1 MPVFPRPIRL
11 SSGLGLARSVRLPSG
26 ERVRVLQVGGVYQG
40 ASYEGARRMEPVFAY
55 IKGFDACFD
64 VRPEAKNVLMVGGGA
79 FAWPKHVADT
89 RPGVH
94 VDVVELEAG
103 VIKAARKHFY
113 LDEAMA
119 AHPDAIGLLWGDGRA
134 YVEGCNKLYDAIVLD
149 AFAGMD
155 PVYSLA
161 TAEFFSACA
170 KRLTPDGALL
180 ANVVSNE
187 EGADV
192 EFLQS
197 FMAGAAT
204 SFKHVEAR
212 LVNNDEY
219 AVEDNYLVVASN
231 EPFNLEDSMPY
242 DEDFLGPVLHD

>member
-1 MPVFPRPIRL
+1 MLPRPIRL
-11 SSGLGLARSVRLPSG
+11 SGGLGLVRSVKLPGG

-40 ASYEGARRMEPVFAY
+40 ASYEGAHRMEPVFAY

-64 VRPEAKNVLMVGGGA
+64 VHPEAKNVLMVGGGA
-79 FAWPKHVADT
+79 FAWPKHVADS

-119 AHPDAIGLLWGDGRA
+119 AHPEAIGLLWGDGRA

-161 TAEFFSACA
+161 TAEFFAACA
-170 KRLTPDGALL
+170 QRLTPGGVVL

-197 FMAGAAT
+197 FMASAAT
-204 SFKHVEAR
+204 AFKHVEVR
-212 LVNNDEY
+212 LVNNDDY
-219 AVEDNYLVVASN
+219 AVEDNYLVVVSN
-231 EPFNLEDSMPY
+231 EPFELEGSMPY
-242 DEDFLGPVLHD
+242 DEDFLGPVFHD